1 MNLKKISVLGSILV
15 TGFIA
20 ESSFACSSCGS
31 SATAPLVLNPNENLK
46 MYLGLSQ
53 NFGYMN
59 YGGYGASA
67 TTRTAN
73 KMLTSR
79 KTLTLAVGYRT
90 SENSFVTLT
99 GSVIQNEGPADTMN
113 YANGTK
119 TKYLLGDP
127 ILSGRYNLVNM
138 GMDNIYRPQIQLMAG
153 YKPGLAKNM
162 VDRDGGAVDTVGN
175 GFHQTN
181 GGIDF
186 WWGMPMIQFGASQ
199 LVTYSFN
206 RTPGNDFGGGINQ
219 AKRTR
224 DLQYTTVL
232 TVGHAFTDYK
242 FSVQAGMILDYIGEE
257 TIYLE
262 NSAGNQISKTISPAQ
277 SNSAFFL
284 AKFNVTDLDTL
295 RFTYTIG
302 GAYDG
307 NLGPYTNSNQTTSNS
322 ALVAY
327 ERTFF

>member
-1 MNLKKISVLGSILV
+1 MNLKKIGMLSAVLVSGIM
-15 TGFIA
+15 A
-20 ESSFACSSCGS
+20 QSSFACSSCGS

-59 YGGYGASA
+59 YGGYGASG

-73 KMLTSR
+73 KMLSSR

-90 SENSFVTLT
+90 SEDSFVTLT
-99 GSVIQNEGPADTMN
+99 GSAVQNEGPANTMN
-113 YANGTK
+113 YAEGTK
-119 TKYLLGDP
+119 TRYLFGDP

-153 YKPGLAKNM
+153 YKPSVAKNM
-162 VDRDGGAVDTVGN
+162 VDRDGGPIDTVGN

-181 GGIDF
+181 AGIDF
-186 WWGMPMIQFGASQ
+186 WWGMPFVQFGASQ
-199 LVTYSFN
+199 LITYSFDRKPN
-206 RTPGNDFGGGINQ
+206 NDVGDGLTQ
-219 AKRTR
+219 EKRTR
-224 DLQYTTVL
+224 NLQYTTIVTL
-232 TVGHAFTDYK
+232 GHSFTEYK
-242 FSVQAGMILDYIGEE
+242 FSIQGGVILDHIGEE
-257 TIYLE
+257 KIYL
-262 NSAGNQISKTISPAQ
+262 SDSFGNKSSRTLSPAQ
-277 SNSAFFL
+277 SNTAFFL
-284 AKFNVTDLDTL
+284 AKFNVTELDTL

-307 NLGPYTNSNQTTSNS
+307 KLGPYTNSNQTTSNS